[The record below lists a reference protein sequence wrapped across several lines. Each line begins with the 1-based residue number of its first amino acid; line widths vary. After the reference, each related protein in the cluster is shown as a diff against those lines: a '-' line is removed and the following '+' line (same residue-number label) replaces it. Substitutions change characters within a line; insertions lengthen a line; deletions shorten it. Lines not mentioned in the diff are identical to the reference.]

1 MEEYK
6 YSIINYWQDNNDLYV
21 DYTVIY
27 NDKEQAH
34 ACSLFDINDLNA
46 YKNGSQEELLNE
58 LTELLNKN
66 NGNEFNLPKT
76 SELNQI
82 TYDIYKELCQS
93 DNNMLY
99 IDDDDDLEQFN
110 LNTNTYLYLCDDIE
124 KFNLR
129 DYFSI
134 EDNMLIVYGGLQ
146 CCFNDD
152 RERGVAIER

>member
-21 DYTVIY
+21 DYTVI

-34 ACSLFDINDLNA
+34 VCSLFDINDLNT
-46 YKNGSQEELLNE
+46 YKSGSQEEITNE
-58 LTELLNKN
+58 LIGLLSKN
-66 NGNEFNLPKT
+66 NGKEFTLPKT
-76 SELNQI
+76 SELNRI

-99 IDDDDDLEQFN
+99 IDDEDDLEQFN
-110 LNTNTYLYLCDDIE
+110 LNTKTYLYLCDDIE

-152 RERGVAIER
+152 REERGVSFER

>member
-34 ACSLFDINDLNA
+34 ACSLFDINDLNT
-46 YKNGSQEELLNE
+46 YKNGSQEEVLNE

-66 NGNEFNLPKT
+66 NGKEFNLPRT

-152 RERGVAIER
+152 RKRGVTIER